1 MNETATEK
9 LEAIALLKM
18 SIEFGADEAL
28 SAKPRDR
35 LAEQPL
41 KTFPAKTSSQS
52 LVRPESNDRLQISS
66 QQKSI
71 GRDAE
76 ISLAA
81 QYASECGSVTEIT
94 RALNDFPYFKKNN
107 KGDKIE
113 VYQGAE
119 EPSVIVLR
127 EPEIYNIQSHDKK
140 LLYERIV
147 KCVETMLHG
156 KCDSICGSLVTFPL
170 CFDKTEP
177 NEHFNSQLMRPFLFQ
192 YICVLKPKILIRM
205 GGFKLGDYDLLDGNL
220 TNLKLF
226 KELLM
231 IDFPSLDVLVRAPKR
246 KKDVWNKILELK
258 RIMMVKKHEG

>member
-1 MNETATEK
+1 MNETAIEK

-18 SIEFGADEAL
+18 SIEFGADEAI
-28 SAKPRDR
+28 SVEPQDR
-35 LAEQPL
+35 LAEQPS

-52 LVRPESNDRLQISS
+52 SVQRESNGRVHSGL

-71 GRDAE
+71 GRDDE

-94 RALNDFPYFKKNN
+94 RAINDFPYFKKNN

-113 VYQGAE
+113 FYQGAK
-119 EPSVIVLR
+119 EPSVVVLR

-147 KCVETMLHG
+147 NSVEIMLNG

-170 CFDKTEP
+170 FFDKTEP
-177 NEHFNSQLMRPFLFQ
+177 NEHFNSQLLLPFLFQ
-192 YICVLKPKILIRM
+192 YIYVLKPKVLIAM
-205 GGFKLGDYDLLDGNL
+205 GGFNSDDYDLFDGKL
-220 TNLKLF
+220 TNLKFF
-226 KELLM
+226 KDLLM
-231 IDFPSLDVLVRAPKR
+231 VDFPSLDVLVRAPKR

-258 RIMMVKKHEG
+258 RNYDGEDA